1 MAIEIEISLSGKEL
15 HLKLVPCNKTLEA
28 CNKKTMNE
36 EELDLKLVPCNK
48 KKDAECEKKRMKEA
62 KTNHWMYAVLGIA
75 PLSIIIILSLIS
87 VLVYWKN
94 KAWKENQENES
105 KNTLYGTEYYDG
117 SEITWS
123 NPNYISFKK

>member
-1 MAIEIEISLSGKEL
+1 MAIEIKISLSGKEL
-15 HLKLVPCNKTLEA
+15 H
-28 CNKKTMNE
+28 
-36 EELDLKLVPCNK
+36 LKLVPCNK

-94 KAWKENQENES
+94 KVWKENQENES